1 MLVVALLL
9 GAMSVVLFSQMFLQ
23 AWLPWE
29 AVSQANQA
37 SVEAAAAAAEAA
49 GTQGEAAAQAEAEA
63 AAAEAA
69 ATEVSAQEAVRTG
82 LLVVAYR
89 RQKTLEE
96 QEGPRQRTRLMTE
109 RFREAA
115 TQLGSA
121 APATRL
127 AGVYAMAALAD
138 EWDEQQQ
145 QCIDVLCAYLRL
157 PYQPPVQLQ
166 RLGHGR
172 RRVGDPTPGGGEDSV
187 LAERQVRTTVVRV
200 IRDHL
205 QPGATHSWEG
215 RNFNFEGAH
224 FDDADFTGARF
235 SSGRVDFSRTEFT
248 DGRVSFVRAQFSGS
262 DVRFEGAEFSGS
274 DVFFAGA
281 QFSAG
286 RVDFYEAQFSGG
298 TVDFGAK
305 FKGAGVRFSHARFS
319 GSDVFFAGAEFSA
332 GHVGFDKA
340 QFAAGKVDFMWARVS
355 GGYVGFKEAQFT
367 GGTVDFSRAQFTGG
381 TVDFSRAQFT
391 GGGDKA
397 TVFVHPDGSK
407 HDRPPD
413 LPGAA
418 QLGGEEG

>member
-9 GAMSVVLFSQMFLQ
+9 GAVSVVLFSWVFLQ

-82 LLVVAYR
+82 LLVVAGLGGVFGLVVAYR

-157 PYQPPVQLQ
+157 PYQPPVQRQ
-166 RLGHGR
+166 RRGHGR
-172 RRVGDPTPGGGEDSV
+172 RRAGDPTPGGGEDSV

-205 QPGATHSWEG
+205 QPEATHSWEG
-215 RNFNFEGAH
+215 RNFNFTGAH
-224 FDDADFTGARF
+224 FDHADFTGARF
-235 SSGRVDFSRTEFT
+235 SSGPVDFT
-248 DGRVSFVRAQFSGS
+248 
-262 DVRFEGAEFSGS
+262 GAEFSG
-274 DVFFAGA
+274 GT
-281 QFSAG
+281 
-286 RVDFYEAQFSGG
+286 VDFSGAQFSGG
-298 TVDFGAK
+298 TVHFN
-305 FKGAGVRFSHARFS
+305 
-319 GSDVFFAGAEFSA
+319 GAEFS
-332 GHVGFDKA
+332 
-340 QFAAGKVDFMWARVS
+340 
-355 GGYVGFKEAQFT
+355 
-367 GGTVDFSRAQFTGG
+367 GGTVDFCGAQFSGG
-381 TVDFSRAQFT
+381 T
-391 GGGDKA
+391 
-397 TVFVHPDGSK
+397 
-407 HDRPPD
+407 
-413 LPGAA
+413 
-418 QLGGEEG
+418 